1 MDVKGFDGLVS
12 EAELRELSKGFG
24 SLIPKKGENLEEE
37 AFLYGA
43 PIFVHFATA
52 YMMKEI

>member
-1 MDVKGFDGLVS
+1 MDVKGLGSSVS

-24 SLIPKKGENLEEE
+24 SLIPKKGGNLEEE

-43 PIFVHFATA
+43 SISILVATT
-52 YMMKEI
+52 YLMKEI